1 MKRYKGKRLNRWLKV
16 LIALLCAG
24 VLAFAA
30 LLGAVLYGS
39 YDHVRGD
46 PQIMVI
52 LGCQV
57 KPWGPSILLQ
67 DRLDKALDYWEEHPD
82 VTIVVSGGQGPDEHI
97 SEAQAMHDYLVEQ
110 GVDADQILMED
121 VSHNTVQNLEYSMA
135 LLTEKGYDV
144 TDDVVVVSNG
154 FHLTRVR
161 MIWGR
166 VWGTTDSLST
176 LAAPSS
182 HAPSRLKMYIR
193 EPLALVKSF
202 LFDR

>member
-1 MKRYKGKRLNRWLKV
+1 MSRYKGKRLNRWLKA
-16 LIALLCAG
+16 LIALICAG
-24 VLAFAA
+24 ILAFSA

-39 YDHVRGD
+39 YDHVQGQ
-46 PQIMVI
+46 PEIMVI

-67 DRLDKALDYWEEHPD
+67 DRLDKALEYWEEHPD
-82 VTIVVSGGQGPDEHI
+82 ITIVVSGGQGPDEHI
-97 SEAQAMHDYLVEQ
+97 SEAQAMYDYLVEN
-110 GVDADQILMED
+110 GVDAGQLLLEDQ
-121 VSHNTVQNLEYSMA
+121 SHNTVQNLTCSME
-135 LLTEKGYDV
+135 LLAGKGFD
-144 TDDVVVVSNG
+144 TTADMIVVSNG

-161 MIWGR
+161 MLWER
-166 VWGTTDSLST
+166 VCGTDQNLST

-202 LFDR
+202 IFDR

>member
-1 MKRYKGKRLNRWLKV
+1 MNGYKGKRLNRWIKV

-24 VLAFAA
+24 VLMFSA

-46 PQIMVI
+46 PGVMVI

-57 KPWGPSILLQ
+57 KSWGPSILLQ
-67 DRLDKALDYWEEHPD
+67 DRLDTALEYWEEHPD
-82 VTIVVSGGQGPDEHI
+82 ITIVVSGGQGPDEHI
-97 SEAQAMHDYLVEQ
+97 SEAQAMYDYLVEQ
-110 GVDADQILMED
+110 GVDEEQILLED
-121 VSHNTVQNLEYSMA
+121 QSHNTVQNLSCSIK
-135 LLTEKGYDV
+135 LLAEEGFDT
-144 TDDVVVVSNG
+144 TDDMIVVSNG

-161 MIWGR
+161 MLWER
-166 VWGTTDSLST
+166 VCGTDDNLST

-182 HAPSRLKMYIR
+182 HVPSRLKMYIR

-202 LFDR
+202 VFDR